1 MTKKAFLIILSISLY
16 LTGHYALVS
25 KSEPLLFYFYVTSWW
40 SYIILIDTILS
51 RRTGKYVFLNK
62 DLPLTVLISCGLW
75 CSFELINLRL
85 ENWFYVNLPG
95 NVFIRYSGYLLAY
108 GTVIPAIS
116 ITASALQLLFPPLK
130 IPVFRIRNYPSRAIA
145 SGIFMLFLTLIWP
158 NYLFPLAWVFAIPLI
173 DGINYR
179 AGFRSFMADIERGD
193 TGRLP
198 AALLSG
204 LLCGALWETWN
215 FLSPV
220 RWIYTVPFFEGTK
233 VFEMPLPGYAGF
245 LVFGVETLAFA
256 NLLQGLLKKKTT
268 RIVTI
273 CFALMICV
281 FSFPLIDRFTVFSF
295 STAVER
301 LSFLSEESTK
311 MLRGK
316 GIKTS
321 LGIDKAALKPG
332 ERDAYMLVSL
342 RGLGYENYLRLGRYG
357 ITRIEDLNNIDE
369 TTLSDILGETNL
381 RRVRIFL
388 NAARQQ

>member
-1 MTKKAFLIILSISLY
+1 
-16 LTGHYALVS
+16 
-25 KSEPLLFYFYVTSWW
+25 
-40 SYIILIDTILS
+40 
-51 RRTGKYVFLNK
+51 
-62 DLPLTVLISCGLW
+62 
-75 CSFELINLRL
+75 
-85 ENWFYVNLPG
+85 
-95 NVFIRYSGYLLAY
+95 
-108 GTVIPAIS
+108 
-116 ITASALQLLFPPLK
+116 
-130 IPVFRIRNYPSRAIA
+130 
-145 SGIFMLFLTLIWP
+145 MLFLTLTWP

-193 TGRLP
+193 AGRLLG
-198 AALLSG
+198 ALLSG

-220 RWIYTVPFFEGTK
+220 RWIYTVPFFEGLK
-233 VFEMPLPGYAGF
+233 VFEMPLPGYMGF
-245 LVFGVETLAFA
+245 LVFGVETLAFV
-256 NLLQGLLKKKTT
+256 NLLQGLLKKRTA

-273 CFALMICV
+273 CFALAVCV
-281 FSFPLIDRFTVFSF
+281 LSFPLIDRFTVFSF

-321 LGIDKAALKPG
+321 LGIDKTALKPG
-332 ERDAYMLVSL
+332 EREAFMLVSL
-342 RGLGYENYLRLGRYG
+342 KGLGYENYLRLGRHG
-357 ITRIEDLNNIDE
+357 ITRIEDLNDIDE

-388 NAARQQ
+388 KAARQQ